1 MTIVAAVDRS
11 SHASRVVEEAITLAN
26 AFDDSLHVVHVL
38 SRSEFVEMEETNVS
52 ETGDAIEID
61 RVREIAA
68 SVAEE
73 AIEDANASADTVGL
87 VGDASDEIVRYA
99 DENDAR
105 YIVIGGRKR
114 SPVGKAIFGSV
125 TQSILLN
132 SRQPVVAFRIE

>member
-11 SHASRVVEEAITLAN
+11 SHARRVVEEAVTLAN
-26 AFDDSLHVVHVL
+26 AFDDSIHVVHVL
-38 SRSEFVEMEETNVS
+38 SRSKFVEMEETNVS
-52 ETGDAIEID
+52 KTGDAIDLD

-73 AIEDANASADTVGL
+73 AIEDANASADAVGL

-99 DENDAR
+99 DENDAK
-105 YIVIGGRKR
+105 YIVVGGRKR

-125 TQSILLN
+125 TQSILLD
-132 SRQPVVAFRIE
+132 SRQPVVAIRIE